1 MKPTPTHQKNATFF
15 TALSHKRRQM
25 LCEILLLSGAKG
37 MPFGVLQNQSGLKV
51 STLTHHLRFM
61 DQSGIL
67 LKRQKGNENWIS
79 IDLVRLRDLTRDF
92 GGFISAITA
101 KLPNQS

>member
-1 MKPTPTHQKNATFF
+1 MKPTNQHQKNAIFF

-37 MPFGVLQNQSGLKV
+37 MPFGVLQSQSGLKV

-67 LKRQKGNENWIS
+67 VKRQKGNENWIS
-79 IDLVRLRDLTRDF
+79 IDLSRLTALTKEL
-92 GGFISAITA
+92 GGFVSRIATN
-101 KLPNQS
+101 L